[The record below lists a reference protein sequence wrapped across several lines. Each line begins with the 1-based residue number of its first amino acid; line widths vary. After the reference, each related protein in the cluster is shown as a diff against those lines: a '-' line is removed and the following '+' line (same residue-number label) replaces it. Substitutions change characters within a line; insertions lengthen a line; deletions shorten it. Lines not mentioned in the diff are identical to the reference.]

1 MVWIDVV
8 ILVIIALSAVISVI
22 RGFVREALSL
32 AAWILAFWVALT
44 FSGDLAALFSKHIST
59 PSVRMIAA
67 FAILFIVTLL
77 LAALVSHFAAQLV
90 KKTGLSGT
98 DRMLGV
104 IFGIARGVVI
114 VALLVL
120 LAGLTPLP
128 ADPWWK
134 ESIFIVHFQ
143 TIALWILGF
152 LPPDIASNFK
162 FA

>member
-1 MVWIDVV
+1 MIWVDYG
-8 ILVIIALSAVISVI
+8 ILIIVALSALISVM

-32 AAWILAFWVALT
+32 AAWVAAFWVA
-44 FSGDLAALFSKHIST
+44 FAFHQHLAALFINHIET
-59 PSVRMIAA
+59 PSIRLISA
-67 FAILFIVTLL
+67 FALLFVVTLVICAIINSL
-77 LAALVSHFAAQLV
+77 IAQLV

-104 IFGIARGVVI
+104 LFGIARGAVV
-114 VALLVL
+114 VAILAL

-143 TIALWILGF
+143 SMAIWLQQF
-152 LPPDIASNFK
+152 LPPDIAKNFQY
-162 FA
+162 A